1 MLKEIVTR
9 FPVRNSDEQKS
20 AFLAWVLDKAKA
32 SGIPGRVETDGKHRN
47 AVFGDPD
54 TAKVIFTA
62 HYDTPRRMLLPN
74 LMLPCSRFLFWCYQ
88 IGIVLMILIPSILA
102 GLAAGWLTSEWL
114 TNSRPLILAVYLAV
128 YLGLFLLFFRGRP
141 NPSNVNDNTSGT
153 AAVLGILFALPEEE
167 RSKAAFILFDNEE
180 KGKLGS
186 KAYAKAHPE
195 ISLRTP
201 LINLDCVGVG
211 DRFVV
216 IERKDFAAH
225 PSHPVLEAALSAL
238 PNVCITPANKAT
250 ANSDH
255 LSFKASAYI
264 GACKRSARGI
274 LYTPNIHTPKDR
286 TADENNLSAL
296 RGMGCDLIRRL

>member
-1 MLKEIVTR
+1 MLNEIVSR

-20 AFLAWVLDKAKA
+20 AFLAWALEKAKA
-32 SGIPGRVETDGKHRN
+32 SGIAARIENNGKHKN

-74 LMLPCSRFLFWCYQ
+74 LMLPCSRLLFWCYQ
-88 IGIVLMILIPSILA
+88 IGIVLIILVPSILA
-102 GLAAGWLTSEWL
+102 GLAAGWVTD
-114 TNSRPLILAVYLAV
+114 SRPVVLAAYLAV
-128 YLGLFLLFFRGRP
+128 YAALFLLFFRGRP
-141 NPSNVNDNTSGT
+141 NPNNVNDNTSGT
-153 AAVLGILFALPEEE
+153 AAVMSILFALPEAD
-167 RSKAAFILFDNEE
+167 RAKAAFILFDNEE

-186 KAYAKAHPE
+186 KAFAKAHPD
-195 ISLRTP
+195 ISLHTP

-216 IERKDFAAH
+216 IERRDFAAH
-225 PSHPVLEAALSAL
+225 PSHPVLQSALSAL
-238 PNVCITPANKAT
+238 PNVCITPADKAT

-255 LSFKASAYI
+255 LSFKTSAYI

-286 TADENNLSAL
+286 TADEGNLSAL
-296 RGMGCDLIRRL
+296 RDMGCSLIRRL